1 MKITLSAGQTIQ
13 VGFGPDEE
21 LTVIADFP
29 LDNKHHITFE
39 NLLDRKVIL
48 VAQAG
53 STAWRVGTDMA
64 IPAGDGGNNPFPSYN
79 PGTYVWKMSNPNGAA
94 LSISVL
100 AD

>member
-13 VGFGPDEE
+13 VGFGPAEE
-21 LTVIADFP
+21 LTVVADFP

-48 VAQAG
+48 VAQEG
-53 STAWRVGTDMA
+53 STAWREGTDMA
-64 IPAGDGGNNPFPSYN
+64 IPAGDAGNNPFPSYN
-79 PGTYVWKMSNPNGAA
+79 PGTYVWKMSNPLGAA